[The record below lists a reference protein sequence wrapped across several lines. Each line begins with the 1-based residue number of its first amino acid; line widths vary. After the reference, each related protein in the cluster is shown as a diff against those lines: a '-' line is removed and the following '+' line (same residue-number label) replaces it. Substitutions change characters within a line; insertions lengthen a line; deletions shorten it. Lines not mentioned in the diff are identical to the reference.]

1 MSEQQLKAIL
11 KETFDA
17 VAGGYDGGA
26 LRFFPESA
34 KNMAVL
40 LDLRGDEH
48 VLDVACGTG
57 HASLAIA
64 RMLPQGR
71 VTAVDFSL
79 GMLDQ
84 ARQKAASMNLRNI
97 DFIERDMQ
105 DMGFAEN
112 PFDVAVCAFGIF
124 FVMDME
130 TQLAHIAS
138 MVKPGGRVM
147 ISNFQESYFH
157 PLKDL
162 FINRLATYGV
172 QNPPQAWKRIAHEA
186 GCRQLFEAAGLTNI
200 RVEQKNVGYNLGSA
214 GEWWDIV
221 WNAGFRRLVAQLSQ
235 KDQER
240 FKREHLEE
248 VGTLRTDKGIWLD
261 VGVLYTV
268 GTKVK
273 GKGGDSYEP
282 D

>member
-1 MSEQQLKAIL
+1 MNEQQQLKTIL

-17 VAGGYDGGA
+17 VSGGYDGGA

-34 KNMAVL
+34 KNMAAL
-40 LDLRGDEH
+40 LDLRGDEY

-64 RMLPQGR
+64 RMLPRGR
-71 VTAVDFSL
+71 VTAVDFSS

-84 ARQKAASMNLRNI
+84 ARKKAASMNLRNI
-97 DFIERDMQ
+97 DFVERDMQ
-105 DMGFAEN
+105 DLGFAERL
-112 PFDVAVCAFGIF
+112 FDVAVCAFGIF

-147 ISNFQESYFH
+147 ITNFKESYFH

-162 FINRLATYGV
+162 LVNRLSAYGV

-186 GCRQLFEAAGLTNI
+186 GCLQLFETAGLADI
-200 RVEQKNVGYNLGSA
+200 RIEQKNVGYYLGSQD
-214 GEWWDIV
+214 EWWDIV
-221 WNAGFRRLVAQLSQ
+221 WNAGFRRLVAQLSR

-240 FKREHLEE
+240 FRREHLEE
-248 VGTLRTDKGIWLD
+248 VGALRTDKGIWLD
-261 VGVLYTV
+261 VGVLYTI
-268 GTKVK
+268 GTK
-273 GKGGDSYEP
+273 P
-282 D
+282 QQA

>member
-1 MSEQQLKAIL
+1 MNEQQQLKTIL

-17 VAGGYDGGA
+17 VSGGYDGEA

-34 KNMAVL
+34 KNIAAL
-40 LDLRGDEH
+40 LDLSGDEY

-64 RMLPQGR
+64 RLLPRGR
-71 VTAVDFSL
+71 VTAVDFSS

-84 ARQKAASMNLRNI
+84 ARQKAASLHLRNI

-105 DMGFAEN
+105 DMIFAES

-147 ISNFQESYFH
+147 ITNFQESYFH

-162 FINRLATYGV
+162 FVNRLAAYGV

-186 GCRQLFEAAGLTNI
+186 GCRQLFETAGLADI
-200 RVEQKNVGYNLGSA
+200 RIEQKNVGYYLGSQD
-214 GEWWDIV
+214 EWWDIV

-235 KDQER
+235 NDQER
-240 FKREHLEE
+240 FKQEHLEE
-248 VGTLRTDKGIWLD
+248 VGALRTNEGIWLD
-261 VGVLYTV
+261 VGVLYTI
-268 GTKVK
+268 GTK
-273 GKGGDSYEP
+273 P
-282 D
+282 PQA

>member
-1 MSEQQLKAIL
+1 MNEQQQLKTIL

-17 VAGGYDGGA
+17 VSGGYDGGA

-34 KNMAVL
+34 KNMAAL
-40 LDLRGDEH
+40 LDLRGDEY

-64 RMLPQGR
+64 RMLPRGR
-71 VTAVDFSL
+71 VTAVDFSS

-84 ARQKAASMNLRNI
+84 ARKKAASMNLRNI
-97 DFIERDMQ
+97 DFVERDMQ
-105 DMGFAEN
+105 DLGFAERL
-112 PFDVAVCAFGIF
+112 FDVAVCAFGIF

-147 ISNFQESYFH
+147 ITNFKESYFH

-162 FINRLATYGV
+162 LVNRLSAYGV

-186 GCRQLFEAAGLTNI
+186 GCLQLFETAGLADI
-200 RVEQKNVGYNLGSA
+200 RIEQRNVGYYLGSQD
-214 GEWWDIV
+214 EWWEIV
-221 WNAGFRRLVAQLSQ
+221 WNAGFRRLVAQLTQ
-235 KDQER
+235 TDQER
-240 FKREHLEE
+240 FRREHLEE
-248 VGTLRTDKGIWLD
+248 VGALRTDKGIWLD
-261 VGVLYTV
+261 VGVLYTI
-268 GTKVK
+268 GTK
-273 GKGGDSYEP
+273 P
-282 D
+282 QQA

>member
-1 MSEQQLKAIL
+1 MNEQQQLKTIL

-17 VAGGYDGGA
+17 VSGGYDGGA

-34 KNMAVL
+34 KNIAAL
-40 LDLRGDEH
+40 LDLSGDEY

-64 RMLPQGR
+64 RLLPRGR
-71 VTAVDFSL
+71 VVAVDFSS

-84 ARQKAASMNLRNI
+84 ARQKAASLHLRNI

-105 DMGFAEN
+105 DLGFAES

-130 TQLAHIAS
+130 TQLANIAS

-147 ISNFQESYFH
+147 ITNFQESYFH

-162 FINRLATYGV
+162 FVNRLAAYGV

-186 GCRQLFEAAGLTNI
+186 GCRQLFETAGLADI
-200 RVEQKNVGYNLGSA
+200 RIEQKNVGYYLDSQD
-214 GEWWDIV
+214 EWWDIV

-235 KDQER
+235 NDQER
-240 FKREHLEE
+240 FKQEHLEE
-248 VGTLRTDKGIWLD
+248 VGALRTNEGIWLD
-261 VGVLYTV
+261 VGVLYTI
-268 GTKVK
+268 GTK
-273 GKGGDSYEP
+273 P
-282 D
+282 PQA

>member
-1 MSEQQLKAIL
+1 MNEQQQLKTIL

-17 VAGGYDGGA
+17 VSGGYDGGA

-34 KNMAVL
+34 KNMAAL
-40 LDLRGDEH
+40 LDLRGDEY

-64 RMLPQGR
+64 RMLPRGR
-71 VTAVDFSL
+71 VTAVDFSS

-84 ARQKAASMNLRNI
+84 ARKKAASMNLRNI
-97 DFIERDMQ
+97 DFVERDMQ
-105 DMGFAEN
+105 DLGFAERL
-112 PFDVAVCAFGIF
+112 FDVAVCAFGIF

-147 ISNFQESYFH
+147 ITNFKESYFH

-162 FINRLATYGV
+162 LVNRLSAYGV

-186 GCRQLFEAAGLTNI
+186 GCLQLFETAGLADI
-200 RVEQKNVGYNLGSA
+200 RIEQKNLGYYLSGQD
-214 GEWWDIV
+214 EWWDIV

-240 FKREHLEE
+240 FRREHLEE
-248 VGTLRTDKGIWLD
+248 IGALRTDNGIWLD
-261 VGVLYTV
+261 VGVLYTI
-268 GTKVK
+268 GTK
-273 GKGGDSYEP
+273 P
-282 D
+282 

>member
-1 MSEQQLKAIL
+1 MNEQQQLKTIL

-17 VAGGYDGGA
+17 VSGGYDGGA

-34 KNMAVL
+34 KNMAAL
-40 LDLRGDEH
+40 LDLRGDEY

-64 RMLPQGR
+64 RMLPRGR
-71 VTAVDFSL
+71 VTAVDFSS

-84 ARQKAASMNLRNI
+84 ARKKAASMNLRNI
-97 DFIERDMQ
+97 DFVERDMQ
-105 DMGFAEN
+105 DLGFAERL
-112 PFDVAVCAFGIF
+112 FDVAVCAFGIF

-147 ISNFQESYFH
+147 ITNFKESYFH

-162 FINRLATYGV
+162 LVNRLSAYDV

-186 GCRQLFEAAGLTNI
+186 GCLQLFETVGLADI
-200 RVEQKNVGYNLGSA
+200 RIEQKNLGYYLSGQD
-214 GEWWDIV
+214 EWWDIV
-221 WNAGFRRLVAQLSQ
+221 WNAGFRRLVAQLSR

-240 FKREHLEE
+240 FRREHLEE
-248 VGTLRTDKGIWLD
+248 VGALRTDKGIWLD
-261 VGVLYTV
+261 VGVLYTI
-268 GTKVK
+268 GTK
-273 GKGGDSYEP
+273 P
-282 D
+282 QQA

>member
-1 MSEQQLKAIL
+1 MNDQQQQMKTIL

-17 VAGGYDGGA
+17 VSGGYDGKA

-34 KNMAVL
+34 KHMAAL
-40 LDLRGDEH
+40 LGLRGDER

-64 RMLPQGR
+64 RMLPKGR
-71 VTAVDFSL
+71 VTAVDFSA

-84 ARQKAASMNLRNI
+84 ARQKAASMKIRNI
-97 DFIERDMQ
+97 DFAERDMQ
-105 DMGFAEN
+105 DLGFVES
-112 PFDVAVCAFGIF
+112 PFNIAVCAFGIF

-147 ISNFQESYFH
+147 ITNFQESYFH

-162 FINRLATYGV
+162 FINRLAAYGV

-186 GCRQLFEAAGLTNI
+186 GCRHLFEKAGLTNI
-200 RVEQKNVGYNLGSA
+200 RVEQKNVGYYLESA
-214 GEWWDIV
+214 DEWWDIV
-221 WNAGFRRLVAQLSQ
+221 WNAGFRRLVAQLSTQ
-235 KDQER
+235 DQAR
-240 FKREHLEE
+240 FKQEHLAEI
-248 VGTLRTDKGIWLD
+248 GALKTDKGLWLD
-261 VGVLYTV
+261 AGVLYTI
-268 GTKVK
+268 GTKPEK
-273 GKGGDSYEP
+273 K
-282 D
+282 

>member
-1 MSEQQLKAIL
+1 MDEQQLKTIV

-17 VAGGYDGGA
+17 VSNGYDGKA

-34 KNMAVL
+34 KNMAAL
-40 LDLRGDEH
+40 LDLRGDEQ

-57 HASLAIA
+57 HTSLAIA
-64 RMLPQGR
+64 QMLPKGR
-71 VTAVDFSL
+71 VTAVDFSS

-84 ARQKAASMNLRNI
+84 ARQKSASLNLRNI
-97 DFIERDMQ
+97 DFLERDMQ
-105 DMGFAEN
+105 VLGFTESH
-112 PFDVAVCAFGIF
+112 FDVAVCAFGIF

-138 MVKPGGRVM
+138 KVKPGGRIM

-186 GCRQLFEAAGLTNI
+186 GCRRLFETAGLVNI
-200 RVEQKNVGYNLGSA
+200 RVEQKNVGYYLASQD
-214 GEWWDIV
+214 EWWDIV
-221 WNAGFRRLVAQLSQ
+221 WNAGFRRLVARLSQ
-235 KDQER
+235 QDQER
-240 FKREHLEE
+240 FKQEHLEE
-248 VGTLRTDKGIWLD
+248 VGALRSNKGIWLD
-261 VGVLYTV
+261 VGVLYTF
-268 GTKVK
+268 GTKV
-273 GKGGDSYEP
+273 
-282 D
+282 

>member
-1 MSEQQLKAIL
+1 MNEQQQLKTIL

-17 VAGGYDGGA
+17 VSGGYDGGA

-34 KNMAVL
+34 KNMAAL
-40 LDLRGDEH
+40 LDLRGDEY

-64 RMLPQGR
+64 RMLPRGR
-71 VTAVDFSL
+71 VTAVDFSS

-84 ARQKAASMNLRNI
+84 ARKKAASMNLRNI
-97 DFIERDMQ
+97 DFVERDMQ
-105 DMGFAEN
+105 DLGFAERL
-112 PFDVAVCAFGIF
+112 FDVAVCAFGIF

-147 ISNFQESYFH
+147 ITNFKESYFH

-162 FINRLATYGV
+162 LVNRLSAYGV

-186 GCRQLFEAAGLTNI
+186 GCLQLFETAGLADI
-200 RVEQKNVGYNLGSA
+200 RIEQRNVGYYLGSQD
-214 GEWWDIV
+214 EWWEIV
-221 WNAGFRRLVAQLSQ
+221 WNAGFRRLVAQLSR

-240 FKREHLEE
+240 FRREHLEE
-248 VGTLRTDKGIWLD
+248 VGALRTDKGIWLD
-261 VGVLYTV
+261 VGVLYTI
-268 GTKVK
+268 GTK
-273 GKGGDSYEP
+273 P
-282 D
+282 QQA